1 VIPRPDYLNRQT
13 VILLNSISSA
23 RRKVV
28 SNLDKFKEMSKG
40 LDLAQAIAEAD
51 RCLLCHDA
59 PCSDGCPADTQP
71 GEFIRKLRFKNIT
84 GAIRTIKENNIM
96 GGACGVLCPTSRL
109 CEEKCSAM
117 FKSLNRPEGAD
128 RPIQIGKIQ
137 RFLVEHSWERGF
149 KIFEKPEPRSEKVA
163 VVGSGPGG
171 LSCAAEMAKDGYQV
185 TIFEARPE
193 PGGVLRYG
201 VVSYRFDLDFLKHE
215 MSDVES
221 LGVKYECNTPIDS
234 KNGAEKLLKDGFDAV
249 FLAPGLWDA
258 ATIKPDGKDIDYL
271 AALRDGRFEQI
282 EKKIKGKTVAVI
294 GGGSVAM
301 DCIESA
307 ARLDPKDVYLIY
319 RRSYSQMPAEPDE
332 RIEAQEAGVH
342 FLLLNQP
349 VDYVTDQKSRL
360 KGLKLVRTRLG
371 EPDESGRRRP
381 EAIDGSEW
389 IMDADVV
396 IEAIGNKAPDES
408 PDWYPNV
415 KVDGKKLIKADPET
429 GKTSVDGIFA
439 GGDIVRG
446 PALVVQAVQDGK
458 VAARAI
464 KEFLAK

>member
-1 VIPRPDYLNRQT
+1 L
-13 VILLNSISSA
+13 
-23 RRKVV
+23 

-59 PCSDGCPADTQP
+59 PCSEGCPADTKP
-71 GEFIRKLRFKNIT
+71 AEFIRKLRFKNVT

-96 GGACGVLCPTSRL
+96 GGACGVLCPTSQL

-117 FKSLNRPEGAD
+117 FKSQNRPEGAD
-128 RPIQIGKIQ
+128 RPIQIGNIQ
-137 RFLVEHSWERGF
+137 RFLVQHSWERGLRV
-149 KIFEKPEPRSEKVA
+149 FEKPEPRSEKIA

-171 LSCAAEMAKDGYQV
+171 LSCAAELAKDGYQV
-185 TIFEARPE
+185 TVFEARPE

-201 VVSYRFDLDFLKHE
+201 VVSYRFDLNFLKHE
-215 MSDVES
+215 MEDVEA
-221 LGVKYECNTPIDS
+221 LGVKFQCNTPIKA
-234 KNGAEKLLKDGFDAV
+234 KNGAGKLLEDGFDAV

-258 ATIKPDGKDIDYL
+258 ATIKPEGKNIEGLFSSVDYL
-271 AALRDGRFEQI
+271 SALRDGRFADM

-307 ARLDPKDVYLIY
+307 VRLDAKDVYLIY
-319 RRSYSQMPAEPDE
+319 RRSYCQMPAEPDE

-349 VDYVTDQKSRL
+349 LDYVTDKQNRL
-360 KGLKLVRTRLG
+360 KGLKLVRTCLG
-371 EPDESGRRRP
+371 KSDASGRKRP
-381 EAIDGSEW
+381 VEIAGSEW

-408 PDWYPNV
+408 SEWYPNV
-415 KVDGKKLIKADPET
+415 KVDGKKLIKIDSET
-429 GKTSVDGIFA
+429 GQTSVPGIFA

-464 KEFLAK
+464 KDYLKQ

>member
-1 VIPRPDYLNRQT
+1 M
-13 VILLNSISSA
+13 
-23 RRKVV
+23 

-40 LDLAQAIAEAD
+40 LDLVQAIAEAD

-59 PCSDGCPADTQP
+59 PCSEGCPADTRP
-71 GEFIRKLRFKNIT
+71 AEFVRKLRFKNIT
-84 GAIRTIKENNIM
+84 GAIPTIKENNIM
-96 GGACGVLCPTSRL
+96 GGACGVLCPASRL

-128 RPIQIGKIQ
+128 RPIEIGRIQ

-149 KIFEKPEPRSEKVA
+149 KIFEKPEPRSEKIA

-171 LSCAAEMAKDGYQV
+171 LSCAAELAKDGYQV

-215 MSDVES
+215 MSDVEA
-221 LGVKYECNTPIDS
+221 LGVNFECNTPIDS

-258 ATIKPDGKDIDYL
+258 ATIKPDGKDIEGLYSSVDYL
-271 AALRDGRFEQI
+271 AALRDGRFEEI

-319 RRSYSQMPAEPDE
+319 RRSYCQMPAEPDE

-349 VDYVTDQKSRL
+349 IDYLTDKKSRL
-360 KGLKLVRTRLG
+360 KGLKLARTRLG
-371 EPDESGRRRP
+371 EPDESGRRKP
-381 EAIDGSEW
+381 EPIDGSEW

-408 PDWYPNV
+408 PEWYPSV
-415 KVDGKKLIKADPET
+415 DVDGKKLIKIDSET

-458 VAARAI
+458 VAAQAI

>member
-1 VIPRPDYLNRQT
+1 M
-13 VILLNSISSA
+13 
-23 RRKVV
+23 

-40 LDLAQAIAEAD
+40 LDLAKAIAEAD

-59 PCSDGCPADTQP
+59 PCSEACPADTKP
-71 GEFIRKLRFKNIT
+71 AEFIRKLRFKNVT
-84 GAIRTIKENNIM
+84 GAIRTIKSNNIL
-96 GGACGVLCPTSRL
+96 GGACGVLCPTARL

-117 FKSLNRPEGAD
+117 FKSQNRPEGAD
-128 RPIQIGKIQ
+128 EPIQIGKIQ

-149 KIFEKPEPRSEKVA
+149 KIFEKAEPRSEKIA

-171 LSCAAEMAKDGYQV
+171 LSCAAELAKDGYQV
-185 TIFEARPE
+185 TVFEAKPE

-201 VVSYRFDLDFLKHE
+201 VVSYRFDQNFLKNE
-215 MSDVES
+215 MADVEA
-221 LGVKYECNTPIDS
+221 LGVKFQCNTPIEGKS
-234 KNGAEKLLKDGFDAV
+234 GAENLLNDSFDAV

-258 ATIKPDGKDIDYL
+258 ATIKPQGEDIAGLFSSVDYL
-271 AALRDGRFEQI
+271 AALRDGRFKDI
-282 EKKIKGKTVAVI
+282 EKQIKGKTVAVI

-307 ARLDPKDVYLIY
+307 VRLDAKDVYLIY

-349 VDYVTDQKSRL
+349 LDYVIDKKNRL

-371 EPDESGRRRP
+371 EPDDSDRRRP
-381 EAIDGSEW
+381 VEIKGSEW
-389 IMDADVV
+389 VMDADVV
-396 IEAIGNKAPDES
+396 IEAIGNKAPDAS
-408 PDWYPNV
+408 ADWYPNV
-415 KVDGKKLIKADPET
+415 KVDGKNLIQADSET

-446 PALVVQAVQDGK
+446 PALVVLAVQDGK
-458 VAARAI
+458 VAAKAI
-464 KEFLAK
+464 KEYLAN